1 MPKSLRT
8 ATDNL
13 ANDLIEARKNAVR
26 FATSVAIDPDAL
38 LEAYRK
44 LEVRI
49 PGTRYNKIKDGNRIG
64 WALISCT
71 GKVSDIHG
79 RRFRPYDSETQFDK
93 PTRALRGYLA
103 DVLEDMVTLIGPIY
117 RARII
122 TIDGYRE
129 IAPHHDGHDGSRF
142 YRYHIP
148 IVPNPQCIF
157 WSEGQP
163 FVMPQ
168 AGRLYRFPAWL
179 THAVINPSGL
189 RSHLMFSSYEDVKV
203 DRSS

>member
-64 WALISCT
+64 WALISRT

-79 RRFRPYDSETQFDK
+79 RRFRSYDSETQFDK

-189 RSHLMFSSYEDVKV
+189 RSHLMFSSYEDVKA

>member
-13 ANDLIEARKNAVR
+13 ANDLIEARKNAAR

-64 WALISCT
+64 WALISRT

-79 RRFRPYDSETQFDK
+79 RRFRSYDSETQFDK

-129 IAPHHDGHDGSRF
+129 IAPHHDGHDGSHF
-142 YRYHIP
+142 YRYRF
-148 IVPNPQCIF
+148 NRF
-157 WSEGQP
+157 R
-163 FVMPQ
+163 
-168 AGRLYRFPAWL
+168 RLGHPTLPRGTIRGSCP
-179 THAVINPSGL
+179 
-189 RSHLMFSSYEDVKV
+189 
-203 DRSS
+203 DR